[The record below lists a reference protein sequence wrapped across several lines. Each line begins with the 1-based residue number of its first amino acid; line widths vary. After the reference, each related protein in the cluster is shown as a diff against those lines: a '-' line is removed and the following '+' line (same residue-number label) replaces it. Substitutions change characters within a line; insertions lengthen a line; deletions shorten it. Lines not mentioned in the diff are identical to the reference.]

1 LGLSEDLER
10 IAEAARAFAE
20 AGEELAAV
28 IAAEP
33 LGGTRL
39 YLCAYD
45 GGTERSWLALDAEGR
60 AVRDRVLV
68 RDGVSIAVLCELAE
82 ENAGGGDLEELRAQL
97 ATLRLTERPEGIEEA
112 EEAALELE
120 RVLGVPPRIASPRYL
135 DEVGAATLRL
145 ERALGGGPGSPFT
158 EAMRHSVG
166 PVEELKLEVES
177 AYKGGFDPQNAR
189 PSTMPP

>member
-1 LGLSEDLER
+1 MGLSEDLER

-20 AGEELAAV
+20 AGERLAAV

-33 LGGTRL
+33 LGGTCL

-45 GGTERSWLALDAEGR
+45 GEEARSWLALDAEGR
-60 AVRDRVLV
+60 PVHDRALV

-112 EEAALELE
+112 EEAALALE
-120 RVLGVPPRIASPRYL
+120 RVLGSPPRIASPRYL
-135 DEVGAATLRL
+135 DEVGAATRRL
-145 ERALGGGPGSPFT
+145 ELALGDGLSSPFAD
-158 EAMRHSVG
+158 AMRHAVG

-177 AYKGGFDPQNAR
+177 GYKIGLA
-189 PSTMPP
+189 